1 MPIFQHIVKSHSSNF
16 IHKKYQT
23 RLFIR
28 WLIFNLLILH
38 RKTIALLNWVGKEDY
53 ENYCKGWNT
62 MFGQTLIILQVH
74 EYQTKYY
81 RRKKAYAH
89 SKRIEIHICWNPP
102 WHFISLSVNFKYGSI
117 IDILHQGPRRIVI
130 PQNKTFHAALI
141 FALIIIICD
150 SPMVSHHTCTLK
162 KQCLQTTSFNK
173 TWKLTNESK
182 PKLIVWKKRS
192 TDKNSVF
199 KQPV

>member
-28 WLIFNLLILH
+28 WLMFNLLILH
-38 RKTIALLNWVGKEDY
+38 RKTIALLNWVGKEDFWTDF
-53 ENYCKGWNT
+53 NNFADK
-62 MFGQTLIILQVH
+62 
-74 EYQTKYY
+74 YQTKYY
-81 RRKKAYAH
+81 RSMKAYAH

-130 PQNKTFHAALI
+130 LSCCINLWPHYNY
-141 FALIIIICD
+141 
-150 SPMVSHHTCTLK
+150 M
-162 KQCLQTTSFNK
+162 
-173 TWKLTNESK
+173 WLTNGWVTIHA
-182 PKLIVWKKRS
+182 L
-192 TDKNSVF
+192 
-199 KQPV
+199 